1 VLKRCSTTDRGWC
14 RTCEA
19 ILGEISFRLKP
30 IPPFRLDLTA
40 WAIRR
45 RPHNIIDH
53 FDGEVY
59 RRAVVLDGRP
69 VAISVR
75 QIAPANSPA
84 VEVIATGPGA
94 SRKTSHCIEAMVDR
108 ILGLAI
114 DLRDFYR
121 LARDD
126 KALRPLVK
134 RLRGMKPV
142 RFPTNFEAFT
152 NAVACQ
158 LVSLTAGMHV
168 VNRIA
173 QKYGLACEFEGTR
186 LHACAEASDIARAEV
201 EDLRALGLSRPKARY
216 LIGLAQT
223 ATGSDRDFSS
233 MESLDDADAIAALS
247 KFAGVGRWT
256 AEYVLLRGLGRFH
269 IFPGDDVGGRN
280 GLQSY
285 LGLGDR
291 LDYEGVRKSLARW
304 QAWGGFIYFHLLVN
318 ALADHG
324 IVRA

>member
-1 VLKRCSTTDRGWC
+1 MATANVEVTRFSLR
-14 RTCEA
+14 A
-19 ILGEISFRLKP
+19 V
-30 IPPFRLDLTA
+30 PPFRLDLTA

-53 FDGEVY
+53 FDGETY
-59 RRAVVLDGRP
+59 RRVVILESQP

-75 QIAPANSPA
+75 QLGPAKSPEL
-84 VEVIATGPGA
+84 EVIAVGPGA
-94 SRKTSHCIEAMVDR
+94 SRKNSRTIEAIVDR
-108 ILGLAI
+108 ILGLSI

-121 LARDD
+121 LPRDD
-126 KALRPLVK
+126 AAIGPLVN
-134 RLRGMKPV
+134 RLKGMKPV

-173 QKYGLACEFEGTR
+173 EKYGRAVEVDGAR
-186 LHACAEASDIARAEV
+186 LHACAAASDIAHAEV
-201 EDLRALGLSRPKARY
+201 EDLRTLGLSRPKARY
-216 LIGLAQT
+216 LIGLAQL
-223 ATGSDRDFSS
+223 ALANRDFDAVAN
-233 MESLDDADAIAALS
+233 LTDDAAIAELS
-247 KFAGVGRWT
+247 KISGVGRWT
-256 AEYVLLRGLGRFH
+256 AEYALLRGCGRFN

-280 GLQSY
+280 GLRAF
-285 LGLGDR
+285 LGIEDQ
-291 LDYEGVRKSLARW
+291 LDYEGVRNTLARW

-318 ALADHG
+318 ALADKG

>member
-1 VLKRCSTTDRGWC
+1 MGKVR
-14 RTCEA
+14 
-19 ILGEISFRLKP
+19 FRLKP

-45 RPHNIIDH
+45 RPHNTIDH
-53 FDGEVY
+53 FDGETY
-59 RRAVVLDGRP
+59 RRVVVVDRVP
-69 VAISVR
+69 VAIAVR
-75 QIAPANSPA
+75 QIAPPNAPEL
-84 VEVIATGPGA
+84 EVVATGP
-94 SRKTSHCIEAMVDR
+94 SKKTIAAIVER
-108 ILGLAI
+108 ILGLSL

-121 LARDD
+121 LAREDD
-126 KALRPLVK
+126 ALSPLVK
-134 RLRGMKPV
+134 RLKGMKPV

-173 QKYGLACEFEGTR
+173 EKYGLGRDVDGIRF
-186 LHACAEASDIARAEV
+186 HSCAEASAIARAEV

-216 LIGLAQT
+216 LIGLAQL
-223 ATGSDRDFSS
+223 ASSNDDF
-233 MESLDDADAIAALS
+233 EVFAKLKDDAAIAELS
-247 KFAGVGRWT
+247 KISGVGRWT
-256 AEYVLLRGLGRFH
+256 AEYVLLRGLGRFN

-285 LGLGDR
+285 LGIGDQ
-291 LDYEGVRKSLARW
+291 LDYEGVRKILARW
-304 QAWGGFIYFHLLVN
+304 HAWGGFIYFHLLVN
-318 ALADHG
+318 ALADQG

>member
-1 VLKRCSTTDRGWC
+1 M
-14 RTCEA
+14 
-19 ILGEISFRLKP
+19 GEVTFRLKP
-30 IPPFRLDLTA
+30 IPPFRLDLTS

-45 RPHNIIDH
+45 RPHNAIDH
-53 FDGEVY
+53 FDGETY
-59 RRAVVLDGRP
+59 RRVVMLDGQPAVV
-69 VAISVR
+69 SVR
-75 QIAPANSPA
+75 QVAPPKTPA
-84 VEVIATGPGA
+84 IEVVAIGPGA
-94 SRKTSHCIEAMVDR
+94 SRKSAPAIEAIVDR
-108 ILGLAI
+108 ILGLSI
-114 DLRDFYR
+114 DLRHFYR

-126 KALRPLVK
+126 KALGPLVN
-134 RLRGMKPV
+134 RLIGMKPV

-173 QKYGLACEFEGTR
+173 AKYGRACEADGVR

-216 LIGLAQT
+216 LIGLAQV
-223 ATGSDRDFSS
+223 ASDSDSDFRS
-233 MESLDDADAIAALS
+233 MESLDDNRAIAALS

-256 AEYVLLRGLGRFH
+256 SEYVLLRGFGRFN

-280 GLQSY
+280 GLRSY
-285 LGLGDR
+285 LGIDDA
-291 LDYEGVRKSLARW
+291 LDYEGVRKAIARW
-304 QAWGGFIYFHLLVN
+304 HAWGGFIYFHLLVN
-318 ALADHG
+318 ALADKG